1 MSVDRTTRVWRV
13 GLLLLLGLAEVV
25 AAQEET
31 PENPLVNGRAPLAEP
46 GLAFN
51 AGVLYSDNVRRTPDE
66 QMGGGV
72 GTVGTTVNL
81 VRTGTRLNYDLV
93 GNLQWA
99 HYFDNAYPHKL
110 LGFFDGNA
118 LFGIVPHYFE
128 WVAQES
134 INQLTADP
142 FAAPTPQDTSTAS
155 YFTTGPRGYVR
166 FGMTTLILSGEY
178 GNTRTSSASAAP
190 GVGNVALDSNR
201 YTGTA
206 TLRRALSSVN
216 FVSLTGSLERVR
228 FNNASETDYDRSQGY
243 LSYDATSART
253 HVSMSA
259 GYVHLHA
266 LANEINQQANRAPGG
281 PTARFDAR
289 RQISSTSSIVVW
301 ASQEVADALDL
312 SRTDIRTSVDGPTT
326 VRIARSTPVRDRAL
340 SVGWYYKRGR
350 NELLADARWTEEHSD
365 ADTQFNRTVET
376 GGLKYQRRLWP
387 VLNLRLHGTYDHER
401 YDVAGVVTRE
411 IDWGAALTYK
421 PRPAYAVAFRYDHYN
436 RSSSVLSARFK
447 ETRIGVTF
455 IYHVP

>member
-1 MSVDRTTRVWRV
+1 MSKDRTTRVWRV
-13 GLLLLLGLAEVV
+13 GLLLLLGLADVV
-25 AAQEET
+25 IAQEEL
-31 PENPLVNGRAPLAEP
+31 PENPLVNGRAPLSEP
-46 GLAFN
+46 GIAFN

-66 QMGGGV
+66 QVGGGV

-81 VRTGTRLNYDLV
+81 VRTGTRLNYDLI

-99 HYFDNAYPHKL
+99 HYFDNAYPNKL

-142 FAAPTPQDTSTAS
+142 FAAPTPQDTSTVS

-178 GNTRTSSASAAP
+178 GKTQTSSASAAP

-206 TLRRALSSVN
+206 TLRRVLSSVN

-228 FNNASETDYDRSQGY
+228 FNNESETDYDRSRAY

-266 LANEINQQANRAPGG
+266 LANGIDQQANRTPGG
-281 PTARFDAR
+281 PTARFDAKR
-289 RQISSTSSIVVW
+289 RISSTSSIFVL

-326 VRIARSTPVRDRAL
+326 VRIARSAPVRDRAL

-350 NELLADARWTEEHSD
+350 NELLTDVRWTEEHSD
-365 ADTQFNRTVET
+365 TDTQFNRTVES
-376 GGLKYQRRLWP
+376 GEFKYQRRLWP
-387 VLNLRLHGTYDHER
+387 VLNLRLYGTYDHER
-401 YDVAGVVTRE
+401 YDVAGIVTRE

-421 PRPAYAVAFRYDHYN
+421 PRRAYAVAFRYDHYN
-436 RSSSVLSARFK
+436 RSSSVLSGRFR

-455 IYHVP
+455 IYHVL